1 MDRFYLVTEFLHM
14 VEHFVDSR
22 HDILSVNNHGNIAPV
37 PQCNME
43 HSAVL
48 SEVDF
53 LTWITDH
60 S

>member
-1 MDRFYLVTEFLHM
+1 M

-37 PQCNME
+37 PQGNME

-53 LTWITDH
+53 LTWITDN

>member
-1 MDRFYLVTEFLHM
+1 M

-22 HDILSVNNHGNIAPV
+22 HDILSVNNHGNIASV
-37 PQCNME
+37 SQCNME

-53 LTWITDH
+53 LTWITDNL
-60 S
+60 